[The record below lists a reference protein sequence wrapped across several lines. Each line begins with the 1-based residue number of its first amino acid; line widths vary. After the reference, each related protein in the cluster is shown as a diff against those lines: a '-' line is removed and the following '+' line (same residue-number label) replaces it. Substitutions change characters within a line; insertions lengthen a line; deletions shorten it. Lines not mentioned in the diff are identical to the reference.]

1 MATGTAGASARDV
14 MMPVKQV
21 ITRTINF
28 GDTGIASGV
37 VIGTLPIGAVI
48 QNWRA
53 TVETLFNAGSTNP
66 ISIGTTA
73 TGVEI
78 AATASITSGTA
89 GVYTGSPATTTG
101 WSKTTANTPIYTS
114 YIQTGTAA
122 STGKAHLVI
131 EYVSMVSTN
140 TDQVT

>member
-21 ITRTINF
+21 ITKTINYN
-28 GDTGIASGV
+28 DTGIASGV

-66 ISIGTTA
+66 ITIGTTA
-73 TGVEI
+73 TGAEV
-78 AATASITSGTA
+78 AASASITSGTA
-89 GVYTGSPATTTG
+89 GVYTGSPAAAGG
-101 WSKTTANTPIYTS
+101 WAKTTANTPIYTA

-122 STGKAHLVI
+122 STGKAHIVV
-131 EYVSMVSTN
+131 EYVSLVSTN
-140 TDQVT
+140 TDQVS

>member
-1 MATGTAGASARDV
+1 

-21 ITRTINF
+21 ITRTINYN
-28 GDTGIASGV
+28 DTGIASGLL
-37 VIGTLPIGAVI
+37 IGTLPIGAVI

-73 TGVEI
+73 TGVEV

-89 GVYTGSPATTTG
+89 GVYTGSPATTTA
-101 WSKTTANTPIYTS
+101 WSKTTANTPIYTA

-122 STGKAHLVI
+122 GTGKAHIVI
-131 EYVSMVSTN
+131 EYVSLVSTN
-140 TDQVT
+140 TDQVS